1 MVCWIKNSVEIPKY
15 HSQSKML
22 WNHLIFNM
30 LGMFYLWA
38 RHVFCW
44 GKEILYSSVISQVPF
59 FTHFFPWLCLSL
71 IIQKKCTPIEC
82 KHCCILLHFFFHQD
96 ATNSSIS
103 VSGRTHIYTPLFYE
117 TLRMLPWPFFCSIV
131 FFCPYRKPDVYN
143 CCGFQ
148 LHLSANPVPERNAGR
163 TFQLWR
169 AQRIW
174 WSQRHCHTD
183 QILSIFFKKQRA
195 QVKTY
200 ESSIN
205 LVAQICQVLSYFCY
219 SKSQKTVLVSSRAE
233 GGPCSINTVSPNS
246 ETT

>member
-1 MVCWIKNSVEIPKY
+1 MEIPKY

-96 ATNSSIS
+96 ATSSSIS

-117 TLRMLPWPFFCSIV
+117 TLRMLPWPFFVPLCSFAPIGNLMYIIV
-131 FFCPYRKPDVYN
+131 V
-143 CCGFQ
+143 GFSSIF
-148 LHLSANPVPERNAGR
+148 L
-163 TFQLWR
+163 
-169 AQRIW
+169 
-174 WSQRHCHTD
+174 
-183 QILSIFFKKQRA
+183 QILFQREMLEELFTCEELREFDGPKDT
-195 QVKTY
+195 V
-200 ESSIN
+200 I
-205 LVAQICQVLSYFCY
+205 QIKFYQYFLRNRGRRLKLT
-219 SKSQKTVLVSSRAE
+219 SLA
-233 GGPCSINTVSPNS
+233 
-246 ETT
+246 